1 MWTGLQGTEDVE
13 ASIVAFNA
21 YMASLDVRNTQAEH
35 IVQAARGVLQVL
47 VGLLTMHKE
56 VGTCFYLLQRL
67 LGAQCPLVE
76 SLFSQVANAI
86 GKDFSLFDMHMATSH
101 RCTAFA
107 YDVSYTI
114 GTYLNACVKASVKAL
129 VKDLVSE
136 PGGKIL
142 SSFQYLRDKLRHG
155 QYVVRPLPP
164 SLQNPLATKEPER
177 AAVAR
182 RTWEPAP
189 VPTIV

>member
-1 MWTGLQGTEDVE
+1 MGG
-13 ASIVAFNA
+13 
-21 YMASLDVRNTQAEH
+21 
-35 IVQAARGVLQVL
+35 ARGVMVPCWTLDHVAGGSHVL
-47 VGLLTMHKE
+47 LRYPSPPWSPMT
-56 VGTCFYLLQRL
+56 
-67 LGAQCPLVE
+67 LVE
-76 SLFSQVANAI
+76 SLHSQVVNTI
-86 GKDFSLFDMHMATSH
+86 DKDFSLFAMHMATSH

-114 GTYLNACVKASVKAL
+114 GTYLNACVKASVKAS